1 MTNTMR
7 QVKQT
12 MKRMQE
18 KPDERDALK
27 VSNRCPHNVT
37 LGRAI
42 YPNQYP
48 ERKAIRVGDPNG
60 ERNQVKVDGLDFP
73 ILEVVRP
80 SMGEVMEAVNDILN
94 DPADVVIVS
103 SIVMREIEIL
113 EQLEQIGEDD
123 IILRRCRKALSK
135 VLTPSFGKRDLQR
148 GMDGRPQGSDL
159 AFVHPLFLTEQ

>member
-7 QVKQT
+7 QIKQT

-18 KPDERDALK
+18 KPDEEDAIK

-37 LGRAI
+37 LGSAF

-48 ERKAIRVGDPNG
+48 GRKAIRVGDPKG
-60 ERNQVKVDGLDFP
+60 ERNRVEVDGLDFP
-73 ILEVVRP
+73 ILEIVRP
-80 SMGEVMEAVNDILN
+80 STGEIMEAVNDILN
-94 DPADVVIVS
+94 DPADVIIVS

-113 EQLEQIGEDD
+113 EQVEEDD
-123 IILRRCRKALSK
+123 ILLRRCRKALSK
-135 VLTPSFGKRDLQR
+135 ALTPSFGKRDLQR
-148 GMDGRPQGSDL
+148 GMDGRPQGSNL